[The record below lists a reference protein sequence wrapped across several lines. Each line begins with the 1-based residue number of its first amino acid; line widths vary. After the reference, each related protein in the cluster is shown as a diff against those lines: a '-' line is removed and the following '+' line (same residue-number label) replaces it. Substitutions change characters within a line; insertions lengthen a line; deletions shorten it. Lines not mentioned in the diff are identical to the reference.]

1 MAIYSTNEFLK
12 MEDFREARDERKRK
26 ISIVKCV
33 DHPVLL
39 YFLPN
44 FFFIVHS
51 SDIKTKI

>member
-44 FFFIVHS
+44 FFFILHS